1 MDNWKM
7 KHFRIFFLALLLCSV
22 TAIAQKTTMELN
34 TFNELK
40 VFDRINLTL
49 IKSSENKA
57 IITGDDA
64 DEVKISNDNRLLKI
78 RMEVDEF
85 LDGNE
90 TYVELHYTDDLGLVD
105 ANEGAKI
112 TSESNLEH
120 KFVKLRSQEGAQIR
134 TGVNTRNLDVKAISG
149 GKIWVTGNAPNQEV
163 SIRSG
168 GEYHAKEMT
177 ADQTEVTVFAGGK
190 AYVNSKEYVEA
201 NVTAGG
207 IIEIFGNPEQVE
219 EDKTF
224 GGSIVIR

>member
-1 MDNWKM
+1 M
-7 KHFRIFFLALLLCSV
+7 KRAYFKTFFLAMFLCSASV
-22 TAIAQKTTMELN
+22 IAQKTTMELN
-34 TFNELK
+34 NFNELK

-57 IITGDDA
+57 IISGDDA
-64 DEVKISNDNRLLKI
+64 DEVKISNDNGLLKV

-90 TYVELHYTDDLGLVD
+90 TYVELHYTDELSLVD

-112 TSESNLEH
+112 TSESNLEN
-120 KFVKLRSQEGAQIR
+120 KFVKLRSQEGAQLR
-134 TGVNTRNLDVKAISG
+134 TAVNTRNLDVKAISG

-207 IIEIFGNPEQVE
+207 TIEIFGNPELVE